1 MLTLQNVL
9 TPFVIKSTLI
19 AAGVFSIIGGVQ
31 QAALSFQ
38 HFGDVNHAQQTTFVQ
53 LAATGN

>member
-9 TPFVIKSTLI
+9 TPFVIKATLI
-19 AAGVFSIIGGVQ
+19 AAGAFTLIGGVQ

-38 HFGDVNHAQQTTFVQ
+38 HFGDVNHAQQAAFVQ